1 MYRVNL
7 IIALGAILLMPDYAK
22 LADAL
27 AADIAAGH
35 LKPGDRLPPQRAFAY
50 ERGIAVSTAS
60 RVYAELLRRGLV
72 VGEVGRGTFVSGRPK
87 ARPAEV
93 EPSDARI
100 DLEFNFPILP
110 EQADL
115 IAKSLAGLGR
125 PEALAIAL
133 RFVPSH
139 GTSAARKLSARFLA
153 SGGWLPSADGLLFT
167 GNGRQAIAASIGAL
181 VPIGG
186 RLGIEAI
193 TYPLVKGIAARL
205 GVTLVPLAVDE
216 GGVRPDAIAKA
227 HREAPL
233 SALYLQPVLH
243 NPLGM
248 SLTRG
253 RREELVRVAG
263 KLDLI
268 VIEDAVYG
276 FLSDDPPLAALAPE
290 RCVVVD
296 SLSKRV
302 APGLGLGFIS
312 APAHLR
318 ERIMTSVRSGGW
330 TAPGYVFEAGQRLM
344 ADGTAGAIA
353 ARKREDA
360 IERQRIAAKCLSGF
374 SVQADGR
381 AYHLWLTLPERW
393 RSESFV
399 AAAAR
404 QGIGL
409 TPSSAFAIG
418 HGHAPNAVRLAL
430 ASPPLD
436 QLREALQR
444 VAKLLHAGAE
454 DFDVT
459 E

>member
-1 MYRVNL
+1 
-7 IIALGAILLMPDYAK
+7 LLSVQFLATSDYAK

-27 AADIAAGH
+27 AADIAAGN
-35 LKPGDRLPPQRAFAY
+35 LKPGDRLPPQRVFAY

-60 RVYAELLRRGLV
+60 RVYTELLRRGLV

-87 ARPAEV
+87 AGPTTA
-93 EPSDARI
+93 EPSGPRI

-115 IAKSLAGLGR
+115 IAKSLAGLSR

-133 RFVPSH
+133 RFAPSR
-139 GTSAARKLSARFLA
+139 GTSAARELSARFLA
-153 SGGWLPSADGLLFT
+153 RGDWQPSAEGFLFT

-186 RLGIEAI
+186 RLGVEAI
-193 TYPLVKGIAARL
+193 TYPVVKGIAARL
-205 GVTLVPLAVDE
+205 GVTLVPLPIDE
-216 GGVRPDAIAKA
+216 AGMRPDGIAKA
-227 HREAPL
+227 HREASL
-233 SALYLQPVLH
+233 SALYLQPTLH
-243 NPLGM
+243 NPLGT

-253 RREELVRVAG
+253 RREDLIRLAG

-268 VIEDAVYG
+268 VIEDTVYG
-276 FLSDDPPLAALAPE
+276 FLSDDLPLAALAPE

-312 APAHLR
+312 APAHLC
-318 ERIMTSVRSGGW
+318 ERLMTSVRSGGW
-330 TAPGYVFEAGQRLM
+330 TASGYAFEAGQRLM
-344 ADGTAGAIA
+344 ADGTAGVIS
-353 ARKREDA
+353 ARKRGDA
-360 IERQRIAAKCLSGF
+360 KQRQRIAAECLAGC
-374 SVQADGR
+374 SVRADER

-404 QGIGL
+404 RGIGL
-409 TPSSAFAIG
+409 TPSSAFTVG

-444 VAKLLHAGAE
+444 LAKLLGSGAE